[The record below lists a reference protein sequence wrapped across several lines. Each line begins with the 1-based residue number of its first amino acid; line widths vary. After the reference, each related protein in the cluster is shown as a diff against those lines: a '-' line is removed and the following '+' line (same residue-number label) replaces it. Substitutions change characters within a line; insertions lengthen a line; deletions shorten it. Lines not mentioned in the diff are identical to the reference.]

1 MIAHCLKANI
11 KKKKRKKKK
20 PTLQMLF
27 PCSNK
32 LTVQSLK
39 TDSILIQSCQSH
51 VTRERETQFYVHLV
65 HA

>member
-1 MIAHCLKANI
+1 
-11 KKKKRKKKK
+11 
-20 PTLQMLF
+20 MLF